1 MRGGFHHTSSEVSPS
16 LKVFF
21 NWSWRRLL
29 AHLRSPVRSADK
41 MPPADREASVQ
52 FAADARSKGKTV
64 VFTNGCFDLLHKGHL
79 SLLAAARREGDSLIV
94 GLNSDESVRRLKGD
108 GRPVQSERER
118 AEALLAT
125 DAVDLVTIFAEETPL
140 ELIRQIEPDVLV
152 KGGDYRREEIVGAD
166 VVEGREGRVVT
177 VPLLPGY
184 STTASVGHDLRQK

>member
-1 MRGGFHHTSSEVSPS
+1 M
-16 LKVFF
+16 
-21 NWSWRRLL
+21 
-29 AHLRSPVRSADK
+29 
-41 MPPADREASVQ
+41 MPPDDRKTAVQ
-52 FAADARSKGKTV
+52 FVADARSRGETV